1 MKSMPPLE
9 SRPNN
14 ESREANQGILVSV
27 IIPVYNRC
35 DLLPRT
41 LNSALGQTHK
51 SLEILVVDD
60 GSEEDVGAVVD
71 AFSDDRLKYIRSD
84 VNKGI
89 SEARNNG
96 IKNSKGRYVAF
107 LDSDDEWF
115 DKKIEMQLSDLRK
128 KGPEYGAS
136 YCKTEFFDDEESA
149 VVRYS
154 EFEREGNLLRDLTMR
169 NPITS
174 LSSVMVERR
183 MLEKVGGFNGKMNC
197 LEDWELWIRLA
208 RVTLYAYLGDVMV
221 RYHIHSKG
229 RMSENIPATISSL
242 VTLRDTHEDLFKATP
257 VGRSSFLYHI
267 GYCEAM
273 RGQKWKATLLFLGS
287 IAMYPLRKD
296 AYVSMVLNLK
306 NGRDWKERE
315 SVINPRQSS

>member
-1 MKSMPPLE
+1 M
-9 SRPNN
+9 
-14 ESREANQGILVSV
+14 AA
-27 IIPVYNRC
+27 YNRSE
-35 DLLPRT
+35 LLPRAIQ
-41 LNSALGQTHK
+41 SVLGRTHK

-60 GSEEDVGAVVD
+60 GSEEDVGALVD
-71 AFSDDRLKYIRSD
+71 TFSDNRMKYIRMD
-84 VNKGI
+84 VNKGV

-96 IKNSKGRYVAF
+96 IKNAKGRYVAF

-128 KGPEYGAS
+128 RGPEYGVS
-136 YCKTEFFDDEESA
+136 YCKTEFFDDEVSA
-149 VVRYS
+149 VVGHS
-154 EFEREGNLLRDLTMR
+154 EFEREGNLLRDLTIR

-174 LSSVMVERR
+174 LSSVTVERR
-183 MLEKVGGFNGKMNC
+183 ILEKIGVFDGKMRC

-208 RVTLYAYLGDVMV
+208 RVTLYAYLGNVMV

-229 RMSENIPATISSL
+229 RISENIPATISSL
-242 VTLRDTHEDLFKATP
+242 ATLRNTHEDLFKATP

-273 RGQKWKATLLFLGS
+273 RGQKWRVTLLFLGS
-287 IAMYPLRKD
+287 IAMYPLRRD
-296 AYVSMVLNLK
+296 ACVSMVLNLK
-306 NGRDWKERE
+306 NSRDWNERE